1 MRVDFQQGQNNGRVY
16 DNRKEVAKRKD
27 DEKGLSFWAVRLA
40 DFLVSDIRRASLSV
54 GILSFFYELD
64 SGDHRC

>member
-1 MRVDFQQGQNNGRVY
+1 LRVDFQQGQNNGRVY

-54 GILSFFYELD
+54 GILSFFYELY